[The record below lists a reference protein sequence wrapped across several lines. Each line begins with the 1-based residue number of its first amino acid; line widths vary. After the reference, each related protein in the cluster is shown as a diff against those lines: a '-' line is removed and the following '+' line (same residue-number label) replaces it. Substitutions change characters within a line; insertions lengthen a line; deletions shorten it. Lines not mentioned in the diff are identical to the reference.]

1 MDFIILL
8 KVVNAAFLLCEDPH
22 SEVLKVSKNLEKK
35 YFFLFKENMSTFE
48 HVWFDRVKMLTMAV
62 DSLISFDDFLAVSE
76 AHISEDCQ
84 QGIQV
89 YFLYYY
95 KFSF

>member
-1 MDFIILL
+1 
-8 KVVNAAFLLCEDPH
+8 
-22 SEVLKVSKNLEKK
+22 
-35 YFFLFKENMSTFE
+35 MSTFE

>member
-1 MDFIILL
+1 
-8 KVVNAAFLLCEDPH
+8 
-22 SEVLKVSKNLEKK
+22 
-35 YFFLFKENMSTFE
+35 MSTFE

-89 YFLYYY
+89 YIIFCIIINLLSRQLLNITV
-95 KFSF
+95 KCWIEMLVIFEDVQFEFAIWC